1 MPIELDPAGIHD
13 SPKGF
18 RLAGNTVGGIPF
30 SFRLVDTAGLCDICS
45 HSSPESC
52 HLRHRSLDWLRL
64 LGCPFGPRQMQYAQ
78 GNAKLK
84 LYPSGPRCH
93 IHDCLF
99 CFLSELAGS
108 KPS

>member
-52 HLRHRSLDWLRL
+52 RL
-64 LGCPFGPRQMQYAQ
+64 LGYPFGPRQMQYAQ